1 MRNFVSMKRK
11 VSAANLSIVITF
23 LLVLLSFGFGYRSYS
38 QAEQRVVSDLNQ
50 ALQRTVLQYKGL
62 WLNFDTIRTYTR
74 LQEVMG
80 SPVSVS
86 SPNKAFTEALA
97 ITALKDIST
106 LSLHILKDNS
116 VVSVV
121 SVFNE
126 IPAGCL
132 ASDTLV
138 WLSTTVDTPGVTLS
152 FRGYA
157 HCSATMLLSLS
168 QQTIPATLLL
178 AALLWGGFTFF
189 YFRRTRT
196 DADTGNKK
204 QQENTIT
211 FGNLSLSLQEACFY
225 NERQEKL
232 KLTPMQYTLMEM
244 FYLSSSHLLF
254 KSDICQ
260 SLWPGKD
267 NADETLYTLIR
278 RLKPIFED
286 NSNLRITTDR
296 GRAYGL
302 EIRT

>member
-1 MRNFVSMKRK
+1 MKRK
-11 VSAANLSIVITF
+11 VSAANLSIAITF
-23 LLVLLSFGFGYRSYS
+23 LLVLLSFGFGYRNYS
-38 QAEQRVVSDLNQ
+38 QAEQHVVSDLNQ
-50 ALQRTVLQYKGL
+50 ALQRTVLQHKGL
-62 WLNFDTIRTYTR
+62 WLNADTIQTYAK

-80 SPVSVS
+80 APVSVS
-86 SPNKAFTEALA
+86 GFHRTFTEALS
-97 ITALKDIST
+97 ITGLKDVST
-106 LSLHILKDNS
+106 LSLHILKKNAPATI
-116 VVSVV
+116 
-121 SVFNE
+121 FNE

-138 WLSTTVDTPGVTLS
+138 WLSTTADASGLTLS

-157 HCSATMLLSLS
+157 RCSAAMLFSLS
-168 QQTIPATLLL
+168 KQTIPATLLL

-189 YFRRTRT
+189 YFRRRTRT
-196 DADTGNKK
+196 DADTCNGQQQGNV
-204 QQENTIT
+204 II

-278 RLKPIFED
+278 RLKPIVED

>member
-1 MRNFVSMKRK
+1 MKRK
-11 VSAANLSIVITF
+11 VSAANLSIAITF
-23 LLVLLSFGFGYRSYS
+23 LLILLSFGFGYRSYS

-50 ALQRTVLQYKGL
+50 ALQRTVLQNKGL
-62 WLNFDTIRTYTR
+62 WLNADTIQTYAK
-74 LQEVMG
+74 LQEVIG
-80 SPVSVS
+80 APVSVNGS
-86 SPNKAFTEALA
+86 HRAFTEALS
-97 ITALKDIST
+97 ITGLKDVST
-106 LSLHILKDNS
+106 LSLHILKKNS
-116 VVSVV
+116 PAT
-121 SVFNE
+121 VFNE

-138 WLSTTVDTPGVTLS
+138 WLSTTADASGLTLS

-157 HCSATMLLSLS
+157 RCSATMLFSLS
-168 QQTIPATLLL
+168 KQTIPATLLL

-189 YFRRTRT
+189 YFRRR
-196 DADTGNKK
+196 GQ
-204 QQENTIT
+204 QQENFIT

-225 NERQEKL
+225 NEQQEKL

-278 RLKPIFED
+278 RLKPIVED

-302 EIRT
+302 EIKT

>member
-1 MRNFVSMKRK
+1 MSCQRHISMALHHSRCIWTD
-11 VSAANLSIVITF
+11 AFFPRICP
-23 LLVLLSFGFGYRSYS
+23 LLSCHAVQFI
-38 QAEQRVVSDLNQ
+38 QA
-50 ALQRTVLQYKGL
+50 
-62 WLNFDTIRTYTR
+62 
-74 LQEVMG
+74 
-80 SPVSVS
+80 
-86 SPNKAFTEALA
+86 
-97 ITALKDIST
+97 
-106 LSLHILKDNS
+106 DNS
-116 VVSVV
+116 G
-121 SVFNE
+121 N
-126 IPAGCL
+126 IAIGRPPLGRIHL
-132 ASDTLV
+132 
-138 WLSTTVDTPGVTLS
+138 
-152 FRGYA
+152 
-157 HCSATMLLSLS
+157 
-168 QQTIPATLLL
+168 
-178 AALLWGGFTFF
+178 F
-189 YFRRTRT
+189 YFRRRTRT
-196 DADTGNKK
+196 DADTCNGQ

-278 RLKPIFED
+278 RLKPIVED

>member
-1 MRNFVSMKRK
+1 MKGK
-11 VSAANLSIVITF
+11 VSAANFSIAITF

-50 ALQRTVLQYKGL
+50 ALQRTVLQHKGL
-62 WLNFDTIRTYTR
+62 WLNADTIQTYAK

-80 SPVSVS
+80 TPVSVS
-86 SPNKAFTEALA
+86 GFHRAFAEALS
-97 ITALKDIST
+97 ITGLKDVST
-106 LSLHILKDNS
+106 LSLYILKKNAPAT
-116 VVSVV
+116 
-121 SVFNE
+121 VFNE

-132 ASDTLV
+132 ACDTLV
-138 WLSTTVDTPGVTLS
+138 WLSTTADASGLTLS

-157 HCSATMLLSLS
+157 RCSAAMLFSLS
-168 QQTIPATLLL
+168 KQTIPATLLL

-189 YFRRTRT
+189 YFRRRTRT
-196 DADTGNKK
+196 DADTCNG
-204 QQENTIT
+204 QQQGNTIT
-211 FGNLSLSLQEACFY
+211 FGNLSFSRQEACFY

-260 SLWPGKD
+260 TLWPGKD

-278 RLKPIFED
+278 RLKLIVEN

-302 EIRT
+302 EIKT

>member
-1 MRNFVSMKRK
+1 MKRK
-11 VSAANLSIVITF
+11 VSAANLSIAITF
-23 LLVLLSFGFGYRSYS
+23 LLILLSFGFGYRSYS

-50 ALQRTVLQYKGL
+50 ALQRTVLQHKGL
-62 WLNFDTIRTYTR
+62 WLNADTIQTYAK

-80 SPVSVS
+80 TPVSVS
-86 SPNKAFTEALA
+86 GFHRAFTEALS
-97 ITALKDIST
+97 ITGLKDVST
-106 LSLHILKDNS
+106 LSLHILKKNAPAT
-116 VVSVV
+116 
-121 SVFNE
+121 VFNE

-138 WLSTTVDTPGVTLS
+138 WLSTTADASGLTLS
-152 FRGYA
+152 SGDMPA
-157 HCSATMLLSLS
+157 AQLPCCSAYPSRQFRQHCYWPPCCGEDS
-168 QQTIPATLLL
+168 P
-178 AALLWGGFTFF
+178 FF
-189 YFRRTRT
+189 YFHRHTKT
-196 DADTGNKK
+196 NASNGQ
-204 QQENTIT
+204 QQENFIT

-225 NERQEKL
+225 NEQQEKL

-278 RLKPIFED
+278 RLKPIVED

-302 EIRT
+302 EIKT